1 MMTETITEAPAAHV
15 VEAIARVMRDLPA
28 IGKEGHAAPSQG
40 GYAYRGIEQI
50 TRAAQGLFARHGI
63 TFVPRVTSY
72 EVKEIT
78 VQNKPWTDTILSV
91 DYRIYGPAGIDDYLT
106 ASIVAIGRDNSDK
119 GANKAMTQAFKY
131 VMLQTLC
138 ISDATDDTDGTTHV
152 ADASPVSQPA
162 EADTVDDIR
171 GQIGRLDATARATL
185 ADRWNASKIHNLD
198 QLQADEVEAVREML
212 RAVAVESFRSASDT
226 PAAPTAPAPASE
238 ALSEPLDASVVDAD
252 HQLAVA
258 RESVA
263 GLPARGID
271 KALSDRAL
279 ITSGG
284 IEFRRERLAKA
295 LASEAAMPEVEG

>member
-1 MMTETITEAPAAHV
+1 
-15 VEAIARVMRDLPA
+15 MRFYVRKRRQPPA
-28 IGKEGHAAPSQG
+28 I
-40 GYAYRGIEQI
+40 I
-50 TRAAQGLFARHGI
+50 
-63 TFVPRVTSY
+63 
-72 EVKEIT
+72 
-78 VQNKPWTDTILSV
+78 
-91 DYRIYGPAGIDDYLT
+91 
-106 ASIVAIGRDNSDK
+106 IVALIDILIVLLIFLLVTTTFNQQPAVKLALPESSTAQKSGASDSPPL
-119 GANKAMTQAFKY
+119 
-131 VMLQTLC
+131 V
-138 ISDATDDTDGTTHV
+138 ISIDPQGV
-152 ADASPVSQPA
+152 LRFGPDASPVSHPA
-162 EADTVDDIR
+162 EADTVDDLR
-171 GQIGRLDATARATL
+171 GQIGRLDATAKSTL
-185 ADRWNASKIHNLD
+185 ADRWKASKLHNLD
-198 QLQADEVEAVREML
+198 QLQADEVETVREML